1 MRTVSDLPPAD
12 HARLRATAA
21 HLRRGRRLAGP
32 PLRDGHGAHGDGRS
46 RMRGPGLDSHREG
59 TRRFRRA
66 CVGGPRRGSARA
78 HAGDGDRAPRSRE
91 GLRAFVGPGAALRA
105 YGVGLWLASL
115 VVALAVFGSTLR
127 RTTHQHAL
135 AGVTFACGA
144 AALALG
150 TAVVCARIVAILRNA
165 APGTRRALSTALAA
179 LVIAG
184 LAWVGLAFLRAV
196 TSDPASVAAS
206 GTVVDILAFLLAAL
220 LASRVSFASLASF
233 APRRALALVGPPV
246 AVAVTA
252 LGLSVLREAPLRMAV
267 EDRAPA
273 FAPAVAWVQE
283 P

>member
-1 MRTVSDLPPAD
+1 MHASAPPPPTSVEDAGSLV
-12 HARLRATAA
+12 LRFGTAMGLTATAA
-21 HLRRGRRLAGP
+21 LACAVP
-32 PLRDGHGAHGDGRS
+32 ASIRIAR
-46 RMRGPGLDSHREG
+46 GLDGSVAHVWVG
-59 TRRFRRA
+59 LAAAALGPMLVMVIALRA
-66 CVGGPRRGSARA
+66 A
-78 HAGDGDRAPRSRE
+78 RE